1 MKVGNLIN
9 SRSFF
14 FNTSEI
20 IEIKVEIAGMIKVI
34 ALAHI
39 PDDVELKF
47 SSRGERGE
55 QIMECRKLE
64 TIYLYIQ
71 NIELLPLRH
80 LLFFKLIIL
89 PRTARDPTRFHPP
102 SGQEFI
108 HKIQRFGPVHYQQII
123 PCRVILNIQNSIFCE
138 LLLPHYSLAYHR
150 DELDEVF

>member
-9 SRSFF
+9 SLSFF

-39 PDDVELKF
+39 PDDVELEF
-47 SSRGERGE
+47 SSRGERRE

-71 NIELLPLRH
+71 NIELLSLRH

-89 PRTARDPTRFHPP
+89 PRT
-102 SGQEFI
+102 S
-108 HKIQRFGPVHYQQII
+108 
-123 PCRVILNIQNSIFCE
+123 
-138 LLLPHYSLAYHR
+138 
-150 DELDEVF
+150 